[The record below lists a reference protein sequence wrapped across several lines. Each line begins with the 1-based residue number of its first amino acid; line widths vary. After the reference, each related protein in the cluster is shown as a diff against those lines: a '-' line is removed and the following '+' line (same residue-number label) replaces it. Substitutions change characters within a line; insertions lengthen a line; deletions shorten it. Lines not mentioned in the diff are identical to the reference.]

1 MRKLSYSIFFFITAF
16 LFIPNIFALD
26 TSLKIYDDADLLTS
40 EEETQ
45 LKVKIDAFIDKY
57 NMDMVIV
64 TTNDNS
70 SSGTTQD
77 YAQDFYDYNGF
88 GIGKTK
94 DGILLLIDRTYG
106 YNDLRIV
113 TTGEAIL
120 IYDDIRIE
128 YILDDIVYAKSD
140 GYYQMALAFIDASSS
155 YAEKGVAPSNSGYY
169 IDVNGILKPKRFF
182 PWFWVILISLAV
194 PSIIVG
200 VLVARNKMI
209 KKEVQA
215 AAYLDQNSIEYTR
228 REDRFI
234 TTHTSSAYIPRDTG
248 GSGGGRSRGSSTFSS
263 HSGTRHGG
271 GGRRC

>member
-1 MRKLSYSIFFFITAF
+1 MRKISYSIVFFIACF
-16 LFIPNIFALD
+16 LFLPNVFAFD
-26 TSLKIYDDADLLTS
+26 TSLKIYDDANLLTA
-40 EEETQ
+40 EEEAQ
-45 LKVKIDAFIDKY
+45 LKVKIDAFMDKY

-70 SSGTTQD
+70 SAGSTRH

-94 DGILLLIDRTYG
+94 DGILLLIDRTEG
-106 YNDLRIV
+106 YNDLWMT

-120 IYDDIRIE
+120 IYDDNRIDS
-128 YILDDIVYAKSD
+128 ILDNVANAKNS
-140 GYYQMALAFIDASSS
+140 GYYQMFLAFIDSSS
-155 YAEKGVAPSNSGYY
+155 NYAEKGVAPSNSGSY
-169 IDVNGILKPKRFF
+169 IDDNGILRTKRVF
-182 PWFWVILISLAV
+182 PWFWIILFTLAV

-200 VLVARNKMI
+200 VLIARNKMI

-215 AAYLDQNSIEYTR
+215 AAYLDQNSVEYTR

-234 TTHTSSAYIPRDTG
+234 TTHTSSAYIPRNTG
-248 GSGGGRSRGSSTFSS
+248 GSGGRGSSTFSS
-263 HSGTRHGG
+263 HSGTSHGG

>member
-140 GYYQMALAFIDASSS
+140 GYYQMALAFVDASSN

-234 TTHTSSAYIPRDTG
+234 TTHTSSAYIPRNTG
-248 GSGGGRSRGSSTFSS
+248 GSGGRSGGGSSTFSS